1 MMLSGISTVTMT
13 SMRTSDLSEPSGSIM
28 PVSRMPQGMQLASL
42 ESTLI
47 VEPTVRRSEI
57 STFAERFLFKSAT
70 PEESADAEADADAA
84 PDAPATGK
92 AAASP
97 GGRAPAARSA
107 AKLPPATAA
116 AAVPAPAQPK
126 KIHTADLSQDPNL
139 HVDTTSKTA
148 IYDISAHA
156 VYLPNGRRLEAHSG
170 LGPHMDDIRYVNL
183 KARGPTPPNVYQLT
197 MREEIFHGVRA
208 IRLNP
213 VDETRMYGRDGILA
227 HTYMLGPNGQSN
239 GCISFADYNAFLNAY
254 SRGARSTT
262 SSWWSIW
269 ATGPTRRRPGTGSP
283 TRSRTSSGDRDDW
296 SAAALHNFNVVAS
309 LSPGFPAAG
318 TPLAPHQEAGQPWSS
333 ARCASGDGAADFRI
347 GQFGPLRPQHDRNTD
362 EKDGDQRQEQDGLF
376 EP

>member
-1 MMLSGISTVTMT
+1 MRVSAGVAAVAMGFAVGLGTQGIGPAYAGLGMMLSGISTVTMT

-239 GCISFADYNAFLNAY
+239 GCISFADYNAFLNAFQ
-254 SRGARSTT
+254 RGEIDHIVVVERLGNRPDAQTTGDWFSDKVKDIFWRS
-262 SSWWSIW
+262 
-269 ATGPTRRRPGTGSP
+269 
-283 TRSRTSSGDRDDW
+283 
-296 SAAALHNFNVVAS
+296 
-309 LSPGFPAAG
+309 
-318 TPLAPHQEAGQPWSS
+318 
-333 ARCASGDGAADFRI
+333 
-347 GQFGPLRPQHDRNTD
+347 
-362 EKDGDQRQEQDGLF
+362 
-376 EP
+376 

>member
-1 MMLSGISTVTMT
+1 MRVSAGVAAVAMGFAVGLGTQGIGPAYAGLGMMLSGISTVVTV
-13 SMRTSDLSEPSGSIM
+13 SARNSDPEDAPGTLM

-47 VEPTVRRSEI
+47 VQPTVRQSEFPI
-57 STFAERFLFKSAT
+57 STFAERFLFKQET
-70 PEESADAEADADAA
+70 PEEGADAEADADAA
-84 PDAPATGK
+84 PGPDGPGAGK

-97 GGRAPAARSA
+97 GTRAPASRSA

-116 AAVPAPAQPK
+116 APVPTPAPTK
-126 KIHTADLSQDPNL
+126 KIRTADLSQDPNL
-139 HVDTTSKTA
+139 HVDATNKTA

-197 MREEIFHGVRA
+197 LREEIFHGVRA

-213 VDETRMYGRDGILA
+213 VDETKMYGRDGILA

-254 SRGARSTT
+254 LHGEIDHIVVVEHLGNRPEAQSTGDWLSDKVKDIFWRS
-262 SSWWSIW
+262 
-269 ATGPTRRRPGTGSP
+269 
-283 TRSRTSSGDRDDW
+283 
-296 SAAALHNFNVVAS
+296 
-309 LSPGFPAAG
+309 
-318 TPLAPHQEAGQPWSS
+318 
-333 ARCASGDGAADFRI
+333 
-347 GQFGPLRPQHDRNTD
+347 
-362 EKDGDQRQEQDGLF
+362 
-376 EP
+376 